1 MNVVHWFFPH
11 YFKIN
16 VCLSLLLGESRGKTL
31 VYMLSSL
38 PVSILLVP
46 AVCFSIVSHCP
57 GPLSG
62 FSFHLTEQS
71 WVLSNLPE
79 LLL

>member
-1 MNVVHWFFPH
+1 MNVVHFPH

-16 VCLSLLLGESRGKTL
+16 VLLCFAEVGSRGKTL

-38 PVSILLVP
+38 PVSILPVP
-46 AVCFSIVSHCP
+46 AICFNIVSHSP

-62 FSFHLTEQS
+62 FSFHVTEQS
-71 WVLSNLPE
+71 WVFSNLPE

>member
-1 MNVVHWFFPH
+1 MNVVHWFFLD

-16 VCLSLLLGESRGKTL
+16 VFAFGAGSRGKTL
-31 VYMLSSL
+31 VYVLSSL
-38 PVSILLVP
+38 PFSILLVP
-46 AVCFSIVSHCP
+46 AICFNIVSHSP

-71 WVLSNLPE
+71 WALSNLPE
-79 LLL
+79 PLL